1 MAGGRDWYAP
11 VCSLGAAGQ
20 LGSASAWSSRIRASA
35 KAVSALALYTTERC
49 IQSTALRRSLAGG
62 SGACCANPGAR
73 DASRKTRVRAVI
85 SRPPREPLPVA
96 AIIVLLQSRCALQA
110 VAALGPRGP
119 RRDCESRALSRAQRA
134 QARLQVLV
142 ATHDSTPALA
152 DEELD
157 LEVDRGPLVV
167 GAQPEV
173 SPVADDQLPARERVA
188 DLGRGAAVD
197 VGAGENRDDTVG
209 GAGRSKDTRS
219 ADMLTSRSLSAAVA
233 VLITLA
239 VVGPVA
245 AQEFS
250 PAVVFDMG
258 GKFDKSFNEAAYAGA
273 ERFKKETGIAYREF
287 EVTSEAQREQAL
299 RNMARRGSAIVVGVG
314 FSQASGMEKVA
325 KEFPNLKFAIVDAVV
340 DLPNVQSIVF
350 KEHEGSFLV
359 GMAAAMASKTG
370 KVGFVGGMDI
380 PLIRRRTRPYRS
392 S

>member
-119 RRDCESRALSRAQRA
+119 RRDCESRALSGAQRA

-142 ATHDSTPALA
+142 ATHDSTAALV

-157 LEVDRGPLVV
+157 LEVDGGPLVV

-173 SPVADDQLPARERVA
+173 PAVADDQLTARERVA
-188 DLGRGAAVD
+188 DLRRGAAVD
-197 VGAGENRDDTVG
+197 VGAVENRDDTVG
-209 GAGRSKDTRS
+209 GVDRGAIGRAHLAVELPPGFAPLGPVRQPLHGLDLVGIGQGPGIEHLVAETRHERHDHGLVEVPPGFGEAEWTGHVDLRRGRHPPEHSPPRAATATPTKRRAAAWGTNGEMLYHRGAGRSTHTRS
-219 ADMLTSRSLSAAVA
+219 ADMLTSRSLSAAIA
-233 VLITLA
+233 VLVTLA

-245 AQEFS
+245 AQEF
-250 PAVVFDMG
+250 
-258 GKFDKSFNEAAYAGA
+258 
-273 ERFKKETGIAYREF
+273 
-287 EVTSEAQREQAL
+287 
-299 RNMARRGSAIVVGVG
+299 
-314 FSQASGMEKVA
+314 
-325 KEFPNLKFAIVDAVV
+325 
-340 DLPNVQSIVF
+340 
-350 KEHEGSFLV
+350 
-359 GMAAAMASKTG
+359 
-370 KVGFVGGMDI
+370 
-380 PLIRRRTRPYRS
+380 
-392 S
+392 